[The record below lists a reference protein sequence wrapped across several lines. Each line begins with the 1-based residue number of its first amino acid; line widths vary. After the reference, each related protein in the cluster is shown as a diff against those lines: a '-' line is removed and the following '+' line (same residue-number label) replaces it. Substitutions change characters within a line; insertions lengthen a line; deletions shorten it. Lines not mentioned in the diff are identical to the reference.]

1 MNILRLLWMAGLI
14 CASAPTFA
22 GITIRNGLSHQ
33 FNVSPGKTYSG
44 RIEIQNEDPVF
55 QAVTAYKN
63 DFLTRA
69 GGESLF
75 TDSVIHSRSSMDWIT
90 LNPAYVN
97 IEPGSS
103 AIIGFEIRVPD
114 EPNLAGTYWSVI
126 MVEPAVP
133 LDTIV
138 PAEGISIRTVTRYA
152 VQVICTIGETGKT
165 EIRFQSVKQEFTENK
180 RILQIDLDNS
190 GERFIRPL
198 IGLEVYTPEGQLAD
212 QFKSVQQGLFPFS
225 QKRYQI
231 DISRLATGQYKAV
244 LIADCGDETFFGA
257 NADLVINK

>member
-1 MNILRLLWMAGLI
+1 VQ
-14 CASAPTFA
+14 ASLPLHA

-55 QAVTAYKN
+55 QAVTLYKN

-75 TDSVIHSRSSMDWIT
+75 TDSVSHSRSSMDWIT
-90 LNPAYVN
+90 LNPSYVN
-97 IEPGSS
+97 IEPGSN

-114 EPNLAGTYWSVI
+114 LPDLAGTYWSVI

-152 VQVICTIGETGKT
+152 IQVICTVGDTGKT
-165 EIRFQSVKQEFTENK
+165 EIRFQTITQDSSEGRRT
-180 RILQIDLDNS
+180 LQIDLDNS
-190 GERFIRPL
+190 GERFIRPI
-198 IGLEVYTPEGQLAD
+198 IGLEVYTSDGILAD

-231 DISRLATGQYKAV
+231 DISRLNSGQYKAV
-244 LIADCGDETFFGA
+244 VIADCGDDMFFGA
-257 NADLVINK
+257 NADLVILK

>member
-1 MNILRLLWMAGLI
+1 MASLV
-14 CASAPTFA
+14 CAIASPLHA

-44 RIEIQNEDPVF
+44 KIEIQNEDPVF
-55 QAVTAYKN
+55 QGVTVYKN

-75 TDSVIHSRSSMDWIT
+75 TDSVIHPRSSMDWIT
-90 LNPAYVN
+90 LNPAFVN
-97 IEPGSS
+97 IEPSSS

-114 EPNLAGTYWSVI
+114 GPVLEGTYWSVI

-138 PAEGISIRTVTRYA
+138 PAEGINIRTVTRYA
-152 VQVICTIGETGKT
+152 IQVICTIGDTGRT
-165 EIRFQSVKQEFTENK
+165 EIQFQSITQDTAEGRRT
-180 RILQIDLDNS
+180 LQVDLDNN
-190 GERFIRPL
+190 GDRFIRPV
-198 IGLEVYTPEGQLAD
+198 IGLEIYTPEGNLAD

-225 QKRYQI
+225 QKRFLI
-231 DISRLATGQYKAV
+231 DISRLGDGLYKAV
-244 LIADCGDETFFGA
+244 LIADCGDELFFGA
-257 NADLVINK
+257 NADLVIRK